1 MCVIIDMNV
10 WPAFCADPAAAALSE
25 VDRWL
30 TSGKGRVVYGGTKY
44 GEELAQVA
52 AAVQLLFGYA
62 QAGTAKKYPD
72 GPIDTDAARLEKDAE
87 TESNDHHILA
97 LARASGARILCTG
110 DRALMS
116 DFTNRR
122 LVPTPRGR
130 VFPGDGHRFRLDHRG
145 PWGVRARR

>member
-1 MCVIIDMNV
+1 MCVIIDANV
-10 WPAFCADPAAAALSE
+10 WPAFCADPTAATLSE

-52 AAVQLLFGYA
+52 AAVQLLFSYA
-62 QAGTAKKYPD
+62 QAGMAKKYPD
-72 GPIDTDAARLEKDAE
+72 GPIDTDAARLKQDPQ

-97 LARASGARILCTG
+97 LARVSGARILCTG
-110 DRALMS
+110 DKALMS
-116 DFTNRR
+116 DFTNRS

-130 VFPGDGHRFRLDHRG
+130 VFPGDGWNFKLDHRG
-145 PWGVRARR
+145 PCGVRTRR